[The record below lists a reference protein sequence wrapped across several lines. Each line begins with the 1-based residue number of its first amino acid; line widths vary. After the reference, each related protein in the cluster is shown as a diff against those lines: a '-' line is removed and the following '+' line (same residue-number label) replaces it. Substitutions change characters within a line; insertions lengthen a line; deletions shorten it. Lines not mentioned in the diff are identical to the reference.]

1 VTRERPQAERR
12 ESQVRQEFEMAKAAV
27 LVEFWHFLRY
37 NKKYWVAP
45 IVIFL
50 ILAGLVLVLA
60 QATPIAPFIYS
71 LF

>member
-1 VTRERPQAERR
+1 MAGA
-12 ESQVRQEFEMAKAAV
+12 ESQESRADTQGSIEMAKADV

-37 NKKYWVAP
+37 NKKYWIAP
-45 IVIFL
+45 IVFFL

-60 QATPIAPFIYS
+60 QATPIAPFIYT

>member
-1 VTRERPQAERR
+1 
-12 ESQVRQEFEMAKAAV
+12 MGKAQV
-27 LVEFWHFLRY
+27 LVEFWAFLRY

>member
-1 VTRERPQAERR
+1 
-12 ESQVRQEFEMAKAAV
+12 MAKVQV
-27 LVEFWHFLRY
+27 LVEFWEFLRY

-50 ILAGLVLVLA
+50 ILAGLILVLA
-60 QATPIAPFIYS
+60 QATPIAPFIYT

>member
-1 VTRERPQAERR
+1 
-12 ESQVRQEFEMAKAAV
+12 MAKTQV

-60 QATPIAPFIYS
+60 QATPIAPFIYT

>member
-1 VTRERPQAERR
+1 
-12 ESQVRQEFEMAKAAV
+12 MAKAQV
-27 LVEFWHFLRY
+27 LGEFIAFLRY

-60 QATPIAPFIYS
+60 QATPIAPFIYT

>member
-1 VTRERPQAERR
+1 
-12 ESQVRQEFEMAKAAV
+12 MGKAQG
-27 LVEFWHFLRY
+27 LVEFFAFLRY

-60 QATPIAPFIYS
+60 SATPIAPFIYT